1 MVDAINIDN
10 RVQYSGK
17 TVRKNRYFSKSVRI
31 NRYYSSIK
39 RTELYNKN
47 EIRRISNEP
56 YLTSFD
62 VDFNLFPRYL
72 CGKHPDF
79 YKLSEVNH
87 ERAIQYL
94 ESNAV
99 SKRKNDLHT
108 TYLIPIIGIFDYNDY
123 DKKKNKYIFTSHD
136 EHGTPYST
144 MNICV
149 EYKIDHLYNAKL
161 LNDKNIRPR
170 DYYDYNHNKYGSK
183 YYRKQSDFYFE

>member
-1 MVDAINIDN
+1 MADTIKLDN
-10 RVQYSGK
+10 RDQYFGK
-17 TVRKNRYFSKSVRI
+17 TVRKNRYFYKSVH
-31 NRYYSSIK
+31 K
-39 RTELYNKN
+39 NK
-47 EIRRISNEP
+47 IRRICNKP

-62 VDFNLFPRYL
+62 VDFNLFARDLY
-72 CGKHPDF
+72 GEHPDF

-99 SKRKNDLHT
+99 SKRQNELHT

-123 DKKKNKYIFTSHD
+123 DEEKNKYIFTSHD

-149 EYKIDHLYNAKL
+149 EYQIVHLYNAKL
-161 LNDKNIRPR
+161 LNDKNIKPR
-170 DYYDYNHNKYGSK
+170 DYYDRKKYGSK
-183 YYRKQSDFYFE
+183 YYRKQSEFYFE